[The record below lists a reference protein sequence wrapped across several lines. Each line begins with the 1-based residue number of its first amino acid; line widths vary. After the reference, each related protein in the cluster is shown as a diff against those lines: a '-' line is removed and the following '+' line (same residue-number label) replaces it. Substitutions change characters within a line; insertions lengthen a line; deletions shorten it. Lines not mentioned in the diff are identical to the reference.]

1 MKHITKENF
10 FASLAAEGGDR
21 PWTRDYLVMYS
32 TLLKGMVTDPDL
44 MLLPIDDHLVHRG
57 DGVFDVMRCVD
68 GRIYQM
74 EAHLKRLERSAR
86 AISLRMPSEY
96 DRVREI
102 IREIT
107 AKGGEK
113 NCLIRVILSRGPG
126 SFTTNPFDCPS
137 SHMYINVVRHHRPP
151 EHWYKEGIPVIT
163 SHVPIKKPFFAVIK
177 SCDYLPNVLMKM
189 DAIKA
194 GCPYAIGLDEEGFL
208 AEGSTENVG
217 IYARDGFLKFPGLEK
232 TLDGIT
238 LGRTFELAE
247 GLVRDG
253 VIGGVSFARIL
264 PEEAYNAHEMMLLG
278 TSISVLPVTK
288 YDNRVIGNGRS
299 GPVCSALGRLLE
311 KDMMENMDLLTEV
324 DWEGRG
330 LPD

>member
-1 MKHITKENF
+1 MRHITKEDF
-10 FASLAAEGGDR
+10 FTTLTAEGGER

-44 MLLPIDDHLVHRG
+44 MLIPIDDHLVHRG

-74 EAHLKRLERSAR
+74 EAHLRRLERSAK
-86 AISLRMPSEY
+86 AISLKMVPEY

-102 IREIT
+102 IKALT
-107 AKGGEK
+107 AKGGER

-151 EHWYKEGIPVIT
+151 EHWYRGGISMIT
-163 SHVPIKKPFFAVIK
+163 SHVPIKNPFFAVIK

-189 DAIKA
+189 EAMNA
-194 GCPYAIGLDEEGFL
+194 GSPYAVGLDEEGFL

-217 IYARDGFLKFPGLEK
+217 IFARDGFLKFPGLEK

-238 LGRTFELAE
+238 LGRTFELAQV
-247 GLVRDG
+247 LVRDG
-253 VIGGVSFARIL
+253 LMRGVSFARIS
-264 PEEAYNAHEMMLLG
+264 PEEARDAHEMMIMG
-278 TSISVLPVTK
+278 TSIGVLPVTQ
-288 YDNRVIGNGRS
+288 YDGSVIGDGHP

-311 KDMMENMDLLTEV
+311 ADMRENRDLLIDVEW
-324 DWEGRG
+324 DGMI
-330 LPD
+330 D